1 MVQSGTVRSS
11 EMAKNEIITAWNQ
24 VAQKLIVD
32 MMDNTTPPFSIAA
45 GTRITVYSPVDLVAS
60 CGEEGSGK
68 KCSLGYATGN
78 RWDEWQHNT
87 NQKQDGSW
95 VGQVR
100 SFNLV
105 KYCDQDNTGKWT
117 VKQGAESNPE
127 GYDYRTIL
135 FYCQSLNYQAINNA
149 KQDAVYQNQQQQF
162 ASQEYNTQSTA
173 GVSGAQTGIVGNKTY
188 NEQVLGLTY
197 NEDGSIENPF
207 EDKKEEVTETV
218 EVVTCDGGIMP
229 DANGCC
235 PGETYTDMGDQ
246 GFNCCPDAGG
256 DCFPPIIN
264 N

>member
-1 MVQSGTVRSS
+1 M
-11 EMAKNEIITAWNQ
+11 
-24 VAQKLIVD
+24 
-32 MMDNTTPPFSIAA
+32 
-45 GTRITVYSPVDLVAS
+45 
-60 CGEEGSGK
+60 
-68 KCSLGYATGN
+68 
-78 RWDEWQHNT
+78 
-87 NQKQDGSW
+87 
-95 VGQVR
+95 
-100 SFNLV
+100 
-105 KYCDQDNTGKWT
+105 
-117 VKQGAESNPE
+117 
-127 GYDYRTIL
+127 
-135 FYCQSLNYQAINNA
+135 
-149 KQDAVYQNQQQQF
+149 
-162 ASQEYNTQSTA
+162 
-173 GVSGAQTGIVGNKTY
+173 SGAQTGIVGNKTY